1 MELPEEERLLPEERT
16 LEEPELLDDELPEE
30 LRTAVLREGLA
41 AVRDDELALRDT
53 EPRDVE
59 LRDTE
64 LRDTELREELPAR
77 LTLLR
82 TEPAPKADAEEVL
95 RAML

>member
-41 AVRDDELALRDT
+41 VVRDDELALRDT
-53 EPRDVE
+53 ELRDVE

-64 LRDTELREELPAR
+64 LRDELPAR
-77 LTLLR
+77 LTALR
-82 TEPAPKADAEEVL
+82 TELPPKAEAEEVL